1 MHQFGPNI
9 TKRTICHVGS
19 SAAANEWCYI
29 YPHHSISRLPPSEI
43 VGQIAAD
50 NNSGIII
57 TIATTV
63 SEWMP
68 DFLWYELWTCLWQ
81 YIWKY
86 LVAWINLNTEL
97 ETTFVSFLQWNAKIL
112 LLNYCFRN
120 KWSAWRLEK
129 CICNETLIS
138 WRKYVSIS
146 WTNMCS
152 PLFLR
157 YPVAESGVNCRIWHR
172 FFLLIPLVYDMKSP
186 K

>member
-9 TKRTICHVGS
+9 TKRAICHVGS
-19 SAAANEWCYI
+19 SAAANEWCYT
-29 YPHHSISRLPPSEI
+29 YPHHSISHLPPSEI

-86 LVAWINLNTEL
+86 LVAWIYLNTEL
-97 ETTFVSFLQWNAKIL
+97 ETIFVSFLQWNAKIL
-112 LLNYCFRN
+112 LLNHCFRN
-120 KWSAWRLEK
+120 EWSTWRLEK
-129 CICNETLIS
+129 MYLQCNSDFMAKICKYFVDKHMQSAVFTVSSS
-138 WRKYVSIS
+138 WVRCQLSNLTS
-146 WTNMCS
+146 
-152 PLFLR
+152 L
-157 YPVAESGVNCRIWHR
+157 
-172 FFLLIPLVYDMKSP
+172 FLLIPLVYDMKSP